1 MTFVRKLFVRVA
13 KSNVRPLQHGLF
25 DGMNSTFL
33 TSTMSSSSSSIG
45 SKMPLVVWRS
55 VVSTATLGHELRRID
70 RKQLEV
76 WSNLNLFRLKSLNFL
91 ASMAVSRI
99 GHGSKQNSKFQEKN
113 EFFQKKNG
121 EIILFDETF
130 FHFLLRG
137 NDGAIV
143 NHDPLR
149 NKCAAK
155 LLSRLKKIW
164 RFNSINAGLLQ
175 KHFFNTD
182 RWSIFTF

>member
-99 GHGSKQNSKFQEKN
+99 GHGSKQNSKIQEKMN
-113 EFFQKKNG
+113 FSKKWWN
-121 EIILFDETF
+121 IFIRWNF

-143 NHDPLR
+143 NHDPIR

-155 LLSRLKKIW
+155 LLSRLKKWDVLI
-164 RFNSINAGLLQ
+164 Q
-175 KHFFNTD
+175 
-182 RWSIFTF
+182 